1 MSITQML
8 FSFDGRIRRRDYWLY
23 AIGMGVVIGI
33 LVNVVMM
40 ALGGPVDATTGQPN
54 TTAMIAAF
62 LLYIPAIWI
71 GLALQ
76 AKRWHDRD
84 KGAIWLLI
92 NLLPIIGG
100 LWALI
105 ECGFLDGTP
114 GPNRFGP
121 SPKGLGGTAEAFA

>member
-23 AIGMGVVIGI
+23 AIGSGIVIGI
-33 LVNVVMM
+33 LINVVMM
-40 ALGGPVDATTGQPN
+40 ALGGPVDPTTQQPN
-54 TTAMIAAF
+54 MTAVLVAL
-62 LLYIPAIWI
+62 LLYIPALWI

-100 LWALI
+100 LWALV